1 MSNSTLAS
9 YVQISPNCN
18 KGRIRNGKKIAIKKI
33 TIHHMAG
40 SLTLQQ
46 FGALV
51 ARPARQMSATYAID
65 KNGNIGRYLDEAD
78 RPWTSSS
85 PDNDYQAITVE
96 VANDGGAPNW
106 HVSNASIAA
115 LINLC
120 VDVCKRNGIA
130 KLNFTGDKSGNLTQ
144 HCYFT
149 NTACPG
155 PYLKSKFKY
164 IAGEVNKRLSG
175 GAQQAMPSKP
185 ATQPPAGCSGASTSK
200 KCAAAKS
207 FSKSVAGTYTATG
220 NVYMRYVPGQITSD
234 NIVCTVKVA
243 EQVRC
248 YGYYTTIGGV
258 KWFYCAYAGKV
269 GYISGKYLKKS

>member
-96 VANDGGAPNW
+96 VANDGGPRIGMFPMRPLP
-106 HVSNASIAA
+106 HLSICVLMCVSAMA
-115 LINLC
+115 LQSSTSL
-120 VDVCKRNGIA
+120 GI
-130 KLNFTGDKSGNLTQ
+130 S
-144 HCYFT
+144 
-149 NTACPG
+149 
-155 PYLKSKFKY
+155 
-164 IAGEVNKRLSG
+164 
-175 GAQQAMPSKP
+175 P
-185 ATQPPAGCSGASTSK
+185 AT
-200 KCAAAKS
+200 
-207 FSKSVAGTYTATG
+207 
-220 NVYMRYVPGQITSD
+220 
-234 NIVCTVKVA
+234 
-243 EQVRC
+243 
-248 YGYYTTIGGV
+248 
-258 KWFYCAYAGKV
+258 
-269 GYISGKYLKKS
+269 

>member
-1 MSNSTLAS
+1 M
-9 YVQISPNCN
+9 
-18 KGRIRNGKKIAIKKI
+18 
-33 TIHHMAG
+33 
-40 SLTLQQ
+40 
-46 FGALV
+46 
-51 ARPARQMSATYAID
+51 
-65 KNGNIGRYLDEAD
+65 
-78 RPWTSSS
+78 
-85 PDNDYQAITVE
+85 E

-164 IAGEVNKRLSG
+164 IADEVNKRLSG

-185 ATQPPAGCSGASTSK
+185 ATQPPAGGSSASTSK
-200 KCAAAKS
+200 KCAAAKVS
-207 FSKSVAGTYTATG
+207 LRALQARIRPRVMFICAMYQARLPV
-220 NVYMRYVPGQITSD
+220 
-234 NIVCTVKVA
+234 
-243 EQVRC
+243 
-248 YGYYTTIGGV
+248 TILS
-258 KWFYCAYAGKV
+258 AP
-269 GYISGKYLKKS
+269 